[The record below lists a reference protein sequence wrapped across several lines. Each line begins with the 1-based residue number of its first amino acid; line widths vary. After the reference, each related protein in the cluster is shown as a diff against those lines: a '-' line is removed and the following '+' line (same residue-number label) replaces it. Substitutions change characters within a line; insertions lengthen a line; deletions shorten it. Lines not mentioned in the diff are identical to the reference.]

1 MFLKEHLHQYIS
13 EREAVTSAPY
23 YLYDAGM
30 IRDHCRV
37 FRRIE
42 YKEKEIHFATMANI
56 HPEFLQIVREEGL
69 GVFVNSQMHM
79 DEVIKAGFGG
89 EKIIFTS
96 SGQSRENMLAAG
108 QQGVQVNLDSP
119 AQLEQWRQLFPGVP
133 TGIRCNIGDQIRA
146 NVNHAGAFIGKNSRL
161 GFTLEEI
168 SQIEFKSGIKGL
180 HLYAGTDIFDLEYL
194 FSCYEALVEVSH
206 DFPSIE
212 YLNFG
217 GGFGVAENDEKQFD
231 FENYGKRLTALM
243 ESVSD
248 YRGRKVKLILEPGR
262 IIGGAAGYFVCKVT
276 DIKDRGD
283 IRLVGVNAS
292 VAQFSRPLLY
302 PEVAQHPVVCI
313 IRNGEVVLDSEH
325 PLHTIYGCSTYS
337 RDILR
342 SKIELPQV
350 NMGDLLVFGNAGS
363 YCASSFCQ
371 FLGFP
376 KPEEIFL

>member
-23 YLYDAGM
+23 YLYDIEM

-69 GVFVNSQMHM
+69 GVFVNSLVHM
-79 DEVIKAGFGG
+79 EVVMEAGFGG
-89 EKIIFTS
+89 DKIIFTS

-133 TGIRCNIGDQIRA
+133 AGIRCNIGDQIDA
-146 NVNHAGAFIGKNSRL
+146 SVNHAGAFIGKNSRL

-168 SQIEFKSGIKGL
+168 SQIDHKSGIKGL
-180 HLYAGTDIFDLEYL
+180 HLYAGTDIFDLDYL
-194 FSCYEALVEVSH
+194 FSCYEALVEISW
-206 DFPSIE
+206 DFPAIE

-231 FENYGKRLTALM
+231 FETYGKRLSAIM
-243 ESVSD
+243 DSVSQS
-248 YRGRKVKLILEPGR
+248 RGKPIKLILEPGR

-302 PEVAQHPVVCI
+302 PEIARHPATI
-313 IRNGEVVLDSEH
+313 IRNGAIVHDKEH
-325 PLHTIYGCSTYS
+325 QLHTIFGCSTYS

-342 SKIELPQV
+342 SKIDLPTV
-350 NMGDLLVFGNAGS
+350 RKGDVVVLGNAGS
-363 YCASSFCQ
+363 YCASSYCQ

-376 KPEEIFL
+376 KPEEVFL

>member
-1 MFLKEHLHQYIS
+1 MFLKEKLLRYIS
-13 EREAVTSAPY
+13 EREEISSAPY
-23 YLYDAGM
+23 YLYDTGM
-30 IRDHCRV
+30 IREHCMA
-37 FRRIE
+37 FSRIE

-56 HPEFLQIVREEGL
+56 HSDFLKIVREEGL
-69 GVFVNSQMHM
+69 GVFVNSLIHLE
-79 DEVIKAGFGG
+79 EVIKAGFEG
-89 EKIIFTS
+89 EKMIFTS

-108 QQGVQVNLDSP
+108 QHGVQVNLDSP

-133 TGIRCNIGDQIRA
+133 AGIRCNIGDQIDA
-146 NVNHAGAFIGKNSRL
+146 SVNHAGAFIGKNSRL

-168 SQIEFKSGIKGL
+168 SQIDHKSGIKGL
-180 HLYAGTDIFDLEYL
+180 HLYAGTDIFDLDYL
-194 FSCYEALVEVSH
+194 FSCYEALVEISR

-231 FENYGKRLTALM
+231 FETYGRRLTALM
-243 ESVSD
+243 ESVSNSK
-248 YRGRKVKLILEPGR
+248 GKKIKLILEPGR

-276 DIKDRGD
+276 DIKERGD

-302 PEVAQHPVVCI
+302 PDMARHPVNI
-313 IRNGEVVLDSEH
+313 IRNGQVLHESEH
-325 PLHTIYGCSTYS
+325 QLHTIFGCSTYS

-350 NMGDLLVFGNAGS
+350 NTGDLLVFGNAGS
-363 YCASSFCQ
+363 YCASSYCQ

-376 KPEEIFL
+376 KPEEFFL